1 MSDAGLSILMVRSFG
16 WVVRLSL
23 PVKRCASITGKYLSE
38 MTQIATTLEQ
48 SKRLIAAGFNPRS
61 CDMRW
66 TNEVEKDEGWGFIIT
81 EEEEEYHLEL
91 GQPFFDFPSD
101 PSIPAW
107 SLARLWDMYSLRCG
121 REFMITSVPA
131 KELFEVLIERLI

>member
-1 MSDAGLSILMVRSFG
+1 MEE
-16 WVVRLSL
+16 
-23 PVKRCASITGKYLSE
+23 SE
-38 MTQIATTLEQ
+38 YISPIATSIEQ
-48 SKRLIAAGFNPRS
+48 SKRLLAAGIDPRS

-107 SLARLWDMYSLRCG
+107 SLSRQWDIIGGGVLMFPRPSNSSDFISSLVAA
-121 REFMITSVPA
+121 MIHRADNGAIA
-131 KELFEVLIERLI
+131 KKILEMTLTWKIRKE